1 MSPPGNLY
9 IIPSAI
15 HDAYVQVLLPDK
27 LAILNE
33 LRHFVVENT
42 RTARR
47 FIKAILPGFDINA
60 CTFYELDKHQADQL
74 LIEPIQILL
83 SGHSLGLLSEAGCPG
98 IADPGSELVA
108 EAHRHQIKVVPW
120 IGPSSVLL
128 GLMASGMNGQ
138 QFVFHGYLP
147 HSPSELG
154 IKLKRLEAESSKSK
168 FTQIFI
174 ETPYRNQSLMQS
186 LLKELKGTT
195 HLCVALNLSGPDE
208 FILRKTIAEWQKTPL
223 PSLHKK
229 PTLFLIEA

>member
-1 MSPPGNLY
+1 MSPTGILY

-47 FIKAILPGFDINA
+47 FIKLVLPGFDINA
-60 CTFYELDKHQADQL
+60 CTFYELDKHHPDQE
-74 LIEPIQILL
+74 LIEPVQALRA
-83 SGHSLGLLSEAGCPG
+83 GHSLGLLSEAGCPG
-98 IADPGSELVA
+98 IADPGSALVA
-108 EAHRHQIKVVPW
+108 EAHRLQIKVVPW
-120 IGPSSVLL
+120 IGPSSILL

-154 IKLKRLEAESSKSK
+154 VKLKRLEAESFKSK
-168 FTQIFI
+168 YTQIFI
-174 ETPYRNQSLMQS
+174 ETPYRNESLMQTM
-186 LLKELKGTT
+186 LKELNGTT

-208 FILRKTIAEWQKTPL
+208 TILRHTIAEWRHIPI
-223 PSLHKK
+223 PPLHKK

>member
-1 MSPPGNLY
+1 MTSTGSLY

-27 LAILNE
+27 LVILNE
-33 LRHFVVENT
+33 LRHLVVENT

-47 FIKAILPGFDINA
+47 FIKSILPGFDINA
-60 CTFYELDKHQADQL
+60 CTFYELNKHRTDQE
-74 LIEPIQILL
+74 LIEPIQVLL

-98 IADPGSELVA
+98 IADPGSDLVA
-108 EAHRHQIKVVPW
+108 EAHRQQIKVIPW

-147 HSPSELG
+147 HSPSELV
-154 IKLKRLEAESSKSK
+154 IKLKRLEAESFKSK

-174 ETPYRNQSLMQS
+174 ETPYRNLSLMQS
-186 LLKELKGTT
+186 MLKELKGTT
-195 HLCVALNLSGPDE
+195 HLCVALDLTGPDE
-208 FILRKTIAEWQKTPL
+208 MIIRHTIAEWKNIPI